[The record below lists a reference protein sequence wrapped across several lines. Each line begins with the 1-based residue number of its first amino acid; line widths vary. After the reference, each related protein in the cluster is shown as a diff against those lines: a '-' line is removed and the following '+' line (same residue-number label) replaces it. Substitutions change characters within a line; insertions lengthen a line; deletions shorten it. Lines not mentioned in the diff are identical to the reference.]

1 MSPPPPRQP
10 LSRER
15 VLEAAIRVADR
26 GGVEAITMR
35 RVAQELGVE
44 AMSLYNHVP
53 NKDAILDGVVDM
65 VFAAIEPPDADR
77 DDWRDAIRARASSA
91 RAVLSRHSWALG
103 FMDSRRNP
111 GPATLRHH
119 DAVLGVLR
127 EAGFTLPMAVHAVSL
142 IDSYVGGFVL
152 QEANLPV
159 ARPDDVEEVAGGILK
174 DLPADELPYLTEV
187 IVHHALRPGYDH
199 TSEFGYGLD
208 LILDALEARRSQGS
222 GGRADG
228 VSAPR
233 GSGGG
238 RPSS

>member
-1 MSPPPPRQP
+1 M
-10 LSRER
+10 
-15 VLEAAIRVADR
+15 LEAAIQVADR

-44 AMSLYNHVP
+44 AMSLYHHVP

-65 VFAAIEPPDADR
+65 VFAAIKLPPAQC

-91 RAVLSRHSWALG
+91 REVLSRHSWALG
-103 FMDSRRNP
+103 LMDSRRTP

-127 EAGFTLPMAVHAVSL
+127 KAGFTLPMAAHAVSL
-142 IDSYVGGFVL
+142 IDSYIGGYVL

-159 ARPDDVEEVAGGILK
+159 TTPHDVEEVAGGILEH
-174 DLPADELPYLTEV
+174 LPADELPYLTEM
-187 IVHHALRPGYDH
+187 IVDHALRPGYDH

-208 LILDALEARRSQGS
+208 LILDALEARR
-222 GGRADG
+222 R
-228 VSAPR
+228 
-233 GSGGG
+233 
-238 RPSS
+238 